1 MALVRDF
8 VGDDQMGLG
17 IDNALNIIANMPAV
31 LRAGRHGLD
40 VGIGQGYLTV
50 WRSVQGHL
58 HRQKPFGL
66 APDAIIAASQM
77 GCPFRAGRAG
87 FLTIDPF
94 GLLDIAPDLRLQMR
108 KAVCALTLTEVAIPI
123 VDRLEFVAVDRDRIL
138 LNTPN
143 SAAKLN
149 EPGASP
155 ADGSAVVAPEICDG
169 PVVGHQSPRQPHQ
182 FHITPGFPLKPA
194 AGWDPVQVTH
204 R

>member
-138 LNTPN
+138 LNTP
-143 SAAKLN
+143 
-149 EPGASP
+149 
-155 ADGSAVVAPEICDG
+155 IRR
-169 PVVGHQSPRQPHQ
+169 QS
-182 FHITPGFPLKPA
+182 
-194 AGWDPVQVTH
+194 
-204 R
+204 